1 MDGRQ
6 RNVTPIKLSPDQ
18 HALPPQSGPAV
29 LDSRFTAVGRG
40 IGKCRVHMPTGA
52 GQSTFVDSRGC
63 LMSYVTIQGKARL
76 LAPVVLLA
84 ALAACS
90 GKDETAAPTA
100 ATAAAPA
107 AAPAAAAVDQAASN
121 KVQAMD
127 TAQLRDSASTALR
140 ENRMYAPAGDN
151 AMEYYLALRDKL
163 PEDASIKN
171 ALTDLQPYTLIAAEQ
186 ALGREDF
193 TEAQRLIA
201 MVEKVDPTAP
211 ALPRLKQGV
220 TGGIQVAERRTV
232 EEADK
237 AKKDAE
243 NRAKQQVEQQRLA
256 QQQAGEASAA
266 QQLAARQ
273 EAARKESERLE
284 AERQAATRRESE
296 QRSAAQ
302 AAAQQAAAPKPAAA
316 AAAPA
321 LRAVSTPAPRYP
333 ADALRSGTSGEVL
346 VELTI
351 GTDGSVTDARVLRA
365 TPARVFDRE
374 ALSAV
379 RRWKFEPIASS
390 VTTRRTLAF
399 APNK

>member
-1 MDGRQ
+1 
-6 RNVTPIKLSPDQ
+6 
-18 HALPPQSGPAV
+18 
-29 LDSRFTAVGRG
+29 
-40 IGKCRVHMPTGA
+40 
-52 GQSTFVDSRGC
+52 
-63 LMSYVTIQGKARL
+63 MSYVMSKGKLRL
-76 LAPVVLLA
+76 LAPVVLLST
-84 ALAACS
+84 LVACS
-90 GKDETAAPTA
+90 GKDETAAPA
-100 ATAAAPA
+100 AAPATPAAAAPA
-107 AAPAAAAVDQAASN
+107 APAVAE

-127 TAQLRDSASTALR
+127 TQQLRDLASAALR

-163 PEDASIKN
+163 PNDASIKS

-186 ALGREDF
+186 ALSREDF
-193 TEAQRLIA
+193 TETQRLIA
-201 MVEKVDPTAP
+201 LVEKVDPTAP

-220 TGGIQVAERRTV
+220 TGSMQVAERRTV

-243 NRAKQQVEQQRLA
+243 TRAKQQVEQQRMA
-256 QQQAGEASAA
+256 QQQAVEATAA
-266 QQLAARQ
+266 QQLAAKQ
-273 EAARKESERLE
+273 EAARKDSERQE
-284 AERQAATRRESE
+284 AERQAATRREAE

-316 AAAPA
+316 PT

-346 VELTI
+346 VELSI

-365 TPARVFDRE
+365 TPARTFDRE
-374 ALSAV
+374 ALNAV
-379 RRWKFEPIASS
+379 KRWKFEPISS
-390 VTTRRTLAF
+390 PTTTRRTLAF

>member
-1 MDGRQ
+1 MSYVMKKG
-6 RNVTPIKLSPDQ
+6 KLR
-18 HALPPQSGPAV
+18 LLVPAV
-29 LDSRFTAVGRG
+29 LLTTLV
-40 IGKCRVHMPTGA
+40 
-52 GQSTFVDSRGC
+52 
-63 LMSYVTIQGKARL
+63 
-76 LAPVVLLA
+76 
-84 ALAACS
+84 ACS
-90 GKDETAAPTA
+90 GKDEP
-100 ATAAAPA
+100 AAPA
-107 AAPAAAAVDQAASN
+107 AAPAAPAAAAPAAPAVAE

-127 TAQLRDSASTALR
+127 TQQLRDMASAALR

-163 PEDASIKN
+163 PDDASIKS

-186 ALGREDF
+186 ALSREDF
-193 TEAQRLIA
+193 TETQRLIA
-201 MVEKVDPTAP
+201 LVEKVDPTAP

-220 TGGIQVAERRTV
+220 TGSMQVAERRTV

-243 NRAKQQVEQQRLA
+243 TRAKQQVEQQRLA
-256 QQQAGEASAA
+256 QQQAAEATAA
-266 QQLAARQ
+266 QQLAAKQ
-273 EAARKESERLE
+273 EAARKDSERQE
-284 AERQAATRRESE
+284 AERQAAARREAE

-302 AAAQQAAAPKPAAA
+302 AAAQQAAAPKP

-365 TPARVFDRE
+365 TPARTFDRE
-374 ALSAV
+374 ALNAV
-379 RRWKFEPIASS
+379 RRWKFEPISS
-390 VTTRRTLAF
+390 PTTTRRTLAF

>member
-1 MDGRQ
+1 
-6 RNVTPIKLSPDQ
+6 
-18 HALPPQSGPAV
+18 
-29 LDSRFTAVGRG
+29 
-40 IGKCRVHMPTGA
+40 
-52 GQSTFVDSRGC
+52 
-63 LMSYVTIQGKARL
+63 MSYVMSKGKLRL
-76 LAPVVLLA
+76 LAPALL
-84 ALAACS
+84 LTTLVACS
-90 GKDETAAPTA
+90 GKDEP
-100 ATAAAPA
+100 AAPA
-107 AAPAAAAVDQAASN
+107 AAPATPAAAAPAAPVVAD

-127 TAQLRDSASTALR
+127 TQQLRDLASAALR
-140 ENRMYAPAGDN
+140 DNRMYAPAGDN

-163 PEDASIKN
+163 PDDASIKS

-186 ALGREDF
+186 ALSREDF
-193 TEAQRLIA
+193 TETQRLIA
-201 MVEKVDPTAP
+201 LVEKVDPTAP

-220 TGGIQVAERRTV
+220 TGSMQVAERRTV

-243 NRAKQQVEQQRLA
+243 TRAKQQVEQQRLA
-256 QQQAGEASAA
+256 QQQAAEATAA
-266 QQLAARQ
+266 QQLAAKQ
-273 EAARKESERLE
+273 EAARKDSERLE
-284 AERQAATRRESE
+284 AERQAAVRREAE

-302 AAAQQAAAPKPAAA
+302 AAAQQAAAPKP

-365 TPARVFDRE
+365 TPARTFDRE
-374 ALSAV
+374 ALNAV
-379 RRWKFEPIASS
+379 RRWKFEPISS
-390 VTTRRTLAF
+390 PTTTRRTLAF

>member
-1 MDGRQ
+1 MSKG
-6 RNVTPIKLSPDQ
+6 KL
-18 HALPPQSGPAV
+18 
-29 LDSRFTAVGRG
+29 
-40 IGKCRVHMPTGA
+40 
-52 GQSTFVDSRGC
+52 
-63 LMSYVTIQGKARL
+63 RL
-76 LAPVVLLA
+76 LAPALL
-84 ALAACS
+84 LTTLVACS
-90 GKDETAAPTA
+90 GKDEP
-100 ATAAAPA
+100 AAPA
-107 AAPAAAAVDQAASN
+107 AAPATPAAAAPAAPVVAD

-127 TAQLRDSASTALR
+127 TQQLRDLASAALR
-140 ENRMYAPAGDN
+140 DNRMYAPAGDN

-163 PEDASIKN
+163 PGDASIKS

-186 ALGREDF
+186 ALSREDF
-193 TEAQRLIA
+193 TETQRLIA
-201 MVEKVDPTAP
+201 LVEKVDPTAP

-220 TGGIQVAERRTV
+220 TGSMQVAERRTV

-243 NRAKQQVEQQRLA
+243 TRAKQQVEQQRLA
-256 QQQAGEASAA
+256 QQQAAEATAA
-266 QQLAARQ
+266 QQLAAKQ
-273 EAARKESERLE
+273 EAARKDSERLE
-284 AERQAATRRESE
+284 AERQAAVRREAE

-302 AAAQQAAAPKPAAA
+302 AAAQQAAAPKP

-365 TPARVFDRE
+365 TPARTFDRE
-374 ALSAV
+374 ALNAV
-379 RRWKFEPIASS
+379 KRWKFEPISS
-390 VTTRRTLAF
+390 PTTTRRTLAF